1 MGVDDTLKKKD
12 EPSVT
17 STRKAI
23 VTLLKQHGPMD
34 AVTLASKLSLTG
46 MAVRQHIYEL
56 QNQQVVEYEEEARPM
71 GRPAKLW
78 RLTALANRWFPNG
91 YLQLSVDLL
100 HSIRAS
106 FGEEGLEKVLEEH
119 KLNQKKTYQA
129 QLSDAINLKDRL
141 QRLSLIRM
149 NEGYFAE
156 VQEQEDGSYL
166 FIQKHCPIIEAAAV
180 CSGFCCNELELFQ
193 SVLGD
198 HVAVERVE
206 YILSGGSRCMYRV
219 MEINANASLEAMR

>member
-1 MGVDDTLKKKD
+1 MKKKD
-12 EPSVT
+12 ETSVKT
-17 STRKAI
+17 TRKAI

-46 MAVRQHIYEL
+46 MAVRQHLYEL
-56 QNQQVVEYEEEARPM
+56 QKQQVVEYEEEARPM
-71 GRPAKLW
+71 GRPAKIW

-106 FGEEGLEKVLEEH
+106 FGEEGLWKILDDH
-119 KLNQKKTYQA
+119 NLTQKETYQA

-141 QRLSLIRM
+141 QTLSMIRM

-156 VQEQEDGSYL
+156 VQEQEDGSHL
-166 FIQKHCPIIEAAAV
+166 FVQKHCPIMEAAAV
-180 CSGFCCNELELFQ
+180 CSGFCRKELELFR

-198 HVAVERVE
+198 HVTVERVE
-206 YILSGGSRCMYRV
+206 YLLSGGNRCSYRIT
-219 MEINANASLEAMR
+219 EDQDLSS

>member
-1 MGVDDTLKKKD
+1 MKKKD
-12 EPSVT
+12 ETSVI
-17 STRKAI
+17 STRKMI

-46 MAVRQHIYEL
+46 MAVRQHLYEL
-56 QNQQVVEYEEEARPM
+56 QKQEVVEYEEEARPM
-71 GRPAKLW
+71 GRPAKIW
-78 RLTALANRWFPNG
+78 SLTALANRWFPNG

-100 HSIRAS
+100 DSIRAS
-106 FGEEGLEKVLEEH
+106 FGEEGLGRILEDH
-119 KLNQKKTYQA
+119 KLTQKKKYQE
-129 QLSDAINLKDRL
+129 QFSDAINLKDRL
-141 QRLSLIRM
+141 QRLFMIRM

-166 FIQKHCPIIEAAAV
+166 FVKKHCPIMEAAAV
-180 CSGFCCNELELFQ
+180 CSGFCSNELELFQ

-206 YILSGGSRCMYRV
+206 YLLSGGSRCIYRV
-219 MEINANASLEAMR
+219 TEI

>member
-1 MGVDDTLKKKD
+1 MKRKD
-12 EPSVT
+12 ETSVT

-23 VTLLKQHGPMD
+23 VTLLKQFGPMD

-46 MAVRQHIYEL
+46 MAVRQHLYEL
-56 QNQQVVEYEEEARPM
+56 QEQQVVEYEEEARPM

-106 FGEEGLEKVLEEH
+106 FGEAGLGRVLEDH
-119 KLNQKKTYQA
+119 KLTQEKRYQE
-129 QLSDAINLKDRL
+129 QLSGMINLKDRL
-141 QRLSLIRM
+141 QGLSMIRM

-156 VQEQEDGSYL
+156 VQEQEDGSCL
-166 FIQKHCPIIEAAAV
+166 FVQKHCPIIEAAAV
-180 CSGFCCNELELFQ
+180 CSGFCSNELEIFQ
-193 SVLGD
+193 SVLGN
-198 HVAVERVE
+198 HAAVERVE
-206 YILSGGSRCMYRV
+206 YLLSGGSRCTYRV
-219 MEINANASLEAMR
+219 TEI

>member
-1 MGVDDTLKKKD
+1 MGVGDTLNKKV
-12 EPSVT
+12 ETSVT
-17 STRKAI
+17 STRKVI

-46 MAVRQHIYEL
+46 MAVRQHLYEL
-56 QNQQVVEYEEEARPM
+56 QKQQVVEYEEEARPM

-78 RLTALANRWFPNG
+78 RLTASANRWFPNG

-100 HSIRAS
+100 QSIRTTY
-106 FGEEGLEKVLEEH
+106 GEEGLERILEDH
-119 KLNQKKTYQA
+119 KLTQKKKYQE
-129 QLSDAINLKDRL
+129 QLSDAINLRDRL
-141 QRLSLIRM
+141 QRLSTIRM

-166 FIQKHCPIIEAAAV
+166 LVQKHCPIMEAAAV
-180 CSGFCCNELELFQ
+180 CSGICRNELELFQ

-198 HVAVERVE
+198 SVTVERVE
-206 YILSGGSRCMYRV
+206 YLLSGGSRCDYRV
-219 MEINANASLEAMR
+219 TVI

>member
-12 EPSVT
+12 ETSVT

-46 MAVRQHIYEL
+46 MAVRQHLYEL

-71 GRPAKLW
+71 GRPAKIW
-78 RLTALANRWFPNG
+78 RLTAQANRWFPNG

-100 HSIRAS
+100 ISIRAS
-106 FGEEGLEKVLEEH
+106 FGEEGLGRVLEDH
-119 KLNQKKTYQA
+119 KFGQKKRYQEH
-129 QLSDAINLKDRL
+129 LSDATNLKDKL
-141 QRLSLIRM
+141 QRLSNIRM

-156 VQEQEDGSYL
+156 VQEQEDGSTL
-166 FIQKHCPIIEAAAV
+166 FVQKHCPIMDAAAV
-180 CSGFCCNELELFQ
+180 CSGICRNELELFQ
-193 SVLGD
+193 LVLGD
-198 HVAVERVE
+198 GVTVERVE
-206 YILSGGSRCMYRV
+206 HLLSGGSRCAFRITV
-219 MEINANASLEAMR
+219 DHGL

>member
-1 MGVDDTLKKKD
+1 MNKKD
-12 EPSVT
+12 QASST
-17 STRKAI
+17 STRRAI

-34 AVTLASKLSLTG
+34 AITLASKLSLTG
-46 MAVRQHIYEL
+46 MAVRQHLYEL

-71 GRPAKLW
+71 GRPAKIW
-78 RLTALANRWFPNG
+78 RLTTVANRWFPNG

-106 FGEEGLEKVLEEH
+106 FGEDGIERVLEVH
-119 KLNQKKTYQA
+119 NLAKKKQYQE
-129 QLSDAINLKDRL
+129 QLLDSTNLKAKMQNL
-141 QRLSLIRM
+141 FTMRM

-166 FIQKHCPIIEAAAV
+166 FIQKHCAIIEAATV
-180 CSGFCCNELELFQ
+180 CTGICRNELELFQ

-198 HVAVERVE
+198 NVTVERVE
-206 YILSGGSRCMYRV
+206 YLLSGGSRCSYRITKKN
-219 MEINANASLEAMR
+219 INGKPIVLA

>member
-1 MGVDDTLKKKD
+1 MKKKD
-12 EPSVT
+12 ETSVT

-46 MAVRQHIYEL
+46 MAVRLHLYEL
-56 QNQQVVEYEEEARPM
+56 QKQQVVEYEEEARPM
-71 GRPAKLW
+71 GRPAKIW
-78 RLTALANRWFPNG
+78 RLTASANRWFANG

-106 FGEEGLEKVLEEH
+106 FGEEGMERILEDH
-119 KLNQKKTYQA
+119 KLTQKKNYQE
-129 QLSDAINLKDRL
+129 QLSDTINLKDRL
-141 QRLSLIRM
+141 HRLSTIRM

-166 FIQKHCPIIEAAAV
+166 FVQKHCPIMEAAAT
-180 CSGFCCNELELFQ
+180 CSGFCKNELELFQ

-198 HVAVERVE
+198 HVVVERVE
-206 YILSGGSRCMYRV
+206 YLLSGGSRCAYRV
-219 MEINANASLEAMR
+219 AEI